1 MDTTV
6 EGLPASVAAREL
18 GVSAVR
24 RVRQLMSAGQLR
36 FITTPLGRL
45 VDPID
50 LQRLQAER
58 AAKRQGSDRH
68 AAW

>member
-1 MDTTV
+1 MVTTV

-18 GVSAVR
+18 GVSAV